1 MSWICPYCGTE
12 NYRMPLNSR
21 HTPECTGCG
30 ENFIT
35 PEELESQI
43 KPQIEAFE
51 DELKS
56 ARHLM
61 QEASD
66 HISSLRDE
74 MSSWEQKRQAALN
87 DLDEAQMELTKL
99 KTFKVFREVNR
110 EARARLDPHQKT
122 LPFEEVPA
130 CV

>member
-1 MSWICPYCGTE
+1 MSWICPHCGTE

-51 DELKS
+51 DDIKS

-66 HISSLRDE
+66 HISSLRYE

-87 DLDEAQMELTKL
+87 DMAEAQMELTKL
-99 KTFKVFREVNR
+99 KTVKVFREVNR

-130 CV
+130 CA